1 MTASRPALTWCM
13 RSAPLAGALLLLV
26 ASCASADT
34 ILLKN
39 GRRIIASNVVEDG
52 DHVRYE
58 TPAGQMSIPKSI
70 VLRIDRD
77 NLGYS
82 AAGSAASSAPPVSA
96 PEIDPLRGTE
106 DISHLVVHNDAID
119 FVYIAQ
125 VESAARS
132 GAASGNDKAAAA
144 HYVAAQ
150 FLVGKGD
157 TPSAIDHYRQ
167 ALSFEPDSVPL
178 LLNLAVLYLRQSE
191 FTTALDPLEHAQRV
205 SPDSADVAKLMGWAY
220 YGANKMDRAVAEWKR
235 SEKLRHDPDVE
246 HALQKAER
254 DKAEE
259 ESYREGET
267 AHFALK
273 YNGSA
278 TPDLARGILHV
289 IEDDFRDLESQLDF
303 TPPEPIGVI
312 LYTEQAFADITRA
325 PSWAGAIN
333 DGRIRIPV
341 QGLTSVTP
349 ELARVLKHEL
359 THSFIG
365 QKSHG
370 RAPTWLQE
378 GTAQYMEGRRSSES
392 AGPLLN
398 AASQGGV
405 PTLASLEGSWMSL
418 SGNSAAV
425 AYAWSLAAVE
435 SIVQN
440 GGVSDVSRLLGAIAT
455 APNTESALRD
465 SLHSDYADLQQQT
478 ITLLRHED
486 LR

>member
-1 MTASRPALTWCM
+1 M
-13 RSAPLAGALLLLV
+13 RSARLLGAVLLLAV
-26 ASCASADT
+26 SSAAADT

-70 VLRIDRD
+70 VARIDRD

-82 AAGSAASSAPPVSA
+82 SAASAAASVPPVSA

-106 DISHLVVHNDAID
+106 DIARLVVHDDSLD
-119 FVYIAQ
+119 FAYIAQ
-125 VESAARS
+125 LETAARS
-132 GAASGNDKAAAA
+132 GGSTSLDKAAAA

-150 FLVGKGD
+150 FLVSKGD
-157 TPSAIDHYRQ
+157 TSTAIDHYRQ

-178 LLNLAVLYLRQSE
+178 LLNLAVLYLRQSQ
-191 FTTALDPLEHAQRV
+191 FTNALEPLERARHIT
-205 SPDSADVAKLMGWAY
+205 PDSADVAKLMGWAY
-220 YGANKMDRAVAEWKR
+220 YGSNKMDQAVLEWKR
-235 SEKLRHDPDVE
+235 SQRLHPDADVE

-278 TPDLARGILHV
+278 TPDLAHGILHV
-289 IEDDFRDLESQLDF
+289 LEDDFHELESQLDY

-312 LYTEQAFADITRA
+312 LYTEQSFADITRA

-365 QKSHG
+365 QKSHN

-378 GTAQYMEGRRSSES
+378 GTAQYMEGRRSTES
-392 AGPLLN
+392 AGALLN
-398 AASQGGV
+398 AASQGSV
-405 PTLASLEGSWMSL
+405 PTLASLEGSWLNL
-418 SGNSAAV
+418 SGSSASV

-435 SIVQN
+435 SIIQA
-440 GGVSDVSRLLGAIAT
+440 GGVGDVSRLLDGIAT
-455 APNTESALRD
+455 APSTEVALRD
-465 SLHSDYADLQQQT
+465 SLHTDYADLQQQT

>member
-1 MTASRPALTWCM
+1 M
-13 RSAPLAGALLLLV
+13 RSAPFIGALLLLAV
-26 ASCASADT
+26 SSAAADT
-34 ILLKN
+34 IVLKN
-39 GRRIIASNVVEDG
+39 GRRIIASSVVEDG

-70 VLRIDRD
+70 VARIDRD

-82 AAGSAASSAPPVSA
+82 AVGSAATSAPPVSA

-106 DISHLVVHNDAID
+106 DISRLVVHDDSID
-119 FVYIAQ
+119 FAYIAQ
-125 VESAARS
+125 LETAARTGGS
-132 GAASGNDKAAAA
+132 SATDKAAAA

-150 FLVGKGD
+150 FLASKGD
-157 TPSAIDHYRQ
+157 GSTAIDHYRQ
-167 ALSFEPDSVPL
+167 ALGFEPNSVPL
-178 LLNLAVLYLRQSE
+178 LLNLAVLYLRQSQ
-191 FTTALDPLEHAQRV
+191 FTNALDPLERAQRIT
-205 SPDSADVAKLMGWAY
+205 PDSADVAKLMGWAY
-220 YGANKMDRAVAEWKR
+220 YGSNKMDQAVEEWKR
-235 SEKLRHDPDVE
+235 SERLHPDADVE
-246 HALQKAER
+246 NALQKAER

-273 YNGSA
+273 YNGGA
-278 TPDLARGILHV
+278 TPDLAHGILHV
-289 IEDDFRDLESQLDF
+289 LEDNFRDLESQLDY

-312 LYTEQAFADITRA
+312 LYTEQSFADITRA

-365 QKSHG
+365 QKSHN

-378 GTAQYMEGRRSSES
+378 GTAQYMEGRRSAES
-392 AGPLLN
+392 AGGLLN
-398 AASQGGV
+398 VASQGGV
-405 PTLASLEGSWMSL
+405 PTLASLEGSWL
-418 SGNSAAV
+418 NRSGSSASV

-435 SIVQN
+435 SIIQT
-440 GGVSDVSRLLGAIAT
+440 GGVGDISRLLDSIAT
-455 APNTESALRD
+455 APTTEAALRD